1 MWQRVHQMVLKEF
14 IQLIRDKRS
23 LSLLLVPPLLQLL
36 ILGYA
41 VTFEVRH
48 IATAVLDLDNSPES
62 RDLIARFSASRYFD
76 IVARLSDQRQ
86 ITELMN
92 TGNLALALHILPG
105 FGDTLRKGRT
115 ASVQVIVDGS
125 NSNTALVALGYVN
138 QITDDFAR
146 DYQNL
151 LLQRSSPQLVS
162 LLPRV
167 ELERRPLFNADL
179 QSLWNFIPGVIGL
192 LALIQ
197 VMSLTAF
204 AVVRERE
211 IGTLEQLMVTPIR
224 RWELVFSKTVPFFL
238 IGLADAVL
246 IAIVGTAWFGVPFRG
261 SVWVLLLGLVLFL
274 FCVLS
279 IGLFISTVSK
289 TQQQAMVSA
298 FFFQQPAIVFSGFG
312 FPIDGMPASLQWLSY
327 LDPLRYFEV
336 VLRDVYLKGVGLGV
350 LWPQLV
356 AMAIFAPVLFTVSI
370 LRFQKS
376 ID

>member
-1 MWQRVHQMVLKEF
+1 MWQRIHQMVLKEF
-14 IQLIRDKRS
+14 IQLVRDKRS
-23 LSLLLVPPLLQLL
+23 LVLLLVPPLANLL
-36 ILGYA
+36 VMGYA
-41 VTFEVRH
+41 VTFEIRH
-48 IATAVLDLDNSPES
+48 LATAVLDLDNSPES
-62 RDLIARFSASRYFD
+62 RDLIAKFSASRYFD
-76 IVARLSDQRQ
+76 IVAHPSDERKM
-86 ITELMN
+86 TELMN
-92 TGNLALALHILPG
+92 TGGVALALHILPG

-115 ASVQVIVDGS
+115 APVQVIVDGS
-125 NSNTALVALGYVN
+125 NSNTALVSLGYVN

-146 DYQNL
+146 DYQDL
-151 LLQRSSPQLVS
+151 LLRRSHPQLVS
-162 LLPRV
+162 VLPRV

-224 RWELVFSKTVPFFL
+224 RWELVFSKTAPFFL

-246 IAIVGTAWFGVPFRG
+246 IAIVGTVWFGIPFRG

-279 IGLFISTVSK
+279 IGLFISAVSK

-312 FPIDGMPASLQWLSY
+312 FPIEGMPASLRWLSY

-336 VLRDVYLKGVGLGV
+336 VLRDVYLKGVGVGV

-356 AMAIFAPVLFTVSI
+356 AMAIFAPVLFAVSI

>member
-62 RDLIARFSASRYFD
+62 RDLIAKFSASRYFD

-92 TGNLALALHILPG
+92 TGDLALALHILPG

-115 ASVQVIVDGS
+115 APVQVIVDGS

>member
-62 RDLIARFSASRYFD
+62 RDLIAKFSASRYFD

-115 ASVQVIVDGS
+115 APVQVIVDGS

-356 AMAIFAPVLFTVSI
+356 AMAIFAPILFTVSI

>member
-1 MWQRVHQMVLKEF
+1 MWQRIHQMVVKEF

-62 RDLIARFSASRYFD
+62 RDLIAKFSASRYFD
-76 IVARLSDQRQ
+76 IVAHPSDERK

-92 TGNLALALHILPG
+92 TGGVALALHILPG

-115 ASVQVIVDGS
+115 APVQVIVDGS
-125 NSNTALVALGYVN
+125 NSNTALVSLGYVN
-138 QITDDFAR
+138 QITDDFAA

-151 LLQRSSPQLVS
+151 LLERSSPQLVS

-224 RWELVFSKTVPFFL
+224 RWELVVSKTVPFFL

-246 IAIVGTAWFGVPFRG
+246 IAIVGTSWFGVPFRG

-312 FPIDGMPASLQWLSY
+312 FPIAGMPASLQWLSY

-336 VLRDVYLKGVGLGV
+336 VLRDVYLKGVGLDI
-350 LWPQLV
+350 LWPQLA
-356 AMAIFAPVLFTVSI
+356 AMAVFAPVLFTVSI
-370 LRFQKS
+370 LRFHKS

>member
-62 RDLIARFSASRYFD
+62 RDLIAKFSASRYFD

-115 ASVQVIVDGS
+115 APVQVIVDGS

>member
-62 RDLIARFSASRYFD
+62 RDLIAKFSASRYFD

-105 FGDTLRKGRT
+105 FGNTLRKGRT
-115 ASVQVIVDGS
+115 APVQVIVDGS

-246 IAIVGTAWFGVPFRG
+246 IAIVGTAWFGVPFRV

>member
-62 RDLIARFSASRYFD
+62 RDLIAKFSASRYFD

-92 TGNLALALHILPG
+92 TGNVALALHILPG

-115 ASVQVIVDGS
+115 APVQVIVDGS

>member
-312 FPIDGMPASLQWLSY
+312 FPVDGMPASLQWLSY

-336 VLRDVYLKGVGLGV
+336 VLRDVYLKGVGLGI

>member
-62 RDLIARFSASRYFD
+62 RDRIA
-76 IVARLSDQRQ
+76 
-86 ITELMN
+86 LMN
-92 TGNLALALHILPG
+92 TGNVALALHILPG

-115 ASVQVIVDGS
+115 APVQVIVDGS